1 MKENKDIILSIIVT
15 LVGILFIILKPTEWW
30 HPCSVIC
37 FLISM
42 SLFSKAISLKVF
54 LANAQSIMEN
64 NTLKISEEFNNLY
77 EQISNKYQRILK
89 LYRRKNIVSKIF
101 RSSIANYIDS
111 TLKYNEEGLITYETK
126 YKNAFK
132 VHNFENIKICE
143 NHISGRLQDYI
154 FIDIMDMLFMYE
166 NSKDLTPIAGF
177 YGTFAY
183 ITLDWKIKDRID
195 LKFDTGEDEC
205 KYADN
210 TKILTDSVEFEKK
223 FDLYCKDRNFALC
236 IFTIDLIEEIL
247 YFLKESE
254 IDFEMTITG
263 NEIYFRFFSREI
275 LRTLNKYPSDKIT
288 LYQYYLILKFIK
300 EITIKLN
307 NKIKELE

>member
-1 MKENKDIILSIIVT
+1 
-15 LVGILFIILKPTEWW
+15 
-30 HPCSVIC
+30 
-37 FLISM
+37 
-42 SLFSKAISLKVF
+42 
-54 LANAQSIMEN
+54 
-64 NTLKISEEFNNLY
+64 
-77 EQISNKYQRILK
+77 
-89 LYRRKNIVSKIF
+89 
-101 RSSIANYIDS
+101 
-111 TLKYNEEGLITYETK
+111 
-126 YKNAFK
+126 
-132 VHNFENIKICE
+132 
-143 NHISGRLQDYI
+143 
-154 FIDIMDMLFMYE
+154 MYE